1 MAVDRIGLILL
12 IRSLH
17 LGGTERQLAELAT
30 RLDPAR
36 FSVNVLTFYDGGPVR
51 DHLVAAG
58 VPVIPLGKRGRWDLL
73 AFGWRLFRTLRHLRP
88 DVLYCFLVE
97 PSILGLIAGRA
108 AGVPAIVWGVRTAS
122 LNYSSYDRWTR
133 LAFQSTR
140 WLARYATQIVANS
153 DAGRRHHIQSGYPAA
168 RTITIPNGIDTDR
181 YQPSSERRAFTR
193 RVWDVGPDDVLV
205 GLVGRLDAVKDP
217 LLFLEAAAIV
227 ARQAPAARFAC
238 IGSGPEP
245 YVEVLRSRAAALGL
259 GARLLWAGEH
269 GRMEEAYPALD
280 ILCST
285 SETEGFSNVIG
296 EAMACGVPCVVTDVG
311 DSAAIVGDAG
321 IAVAPKD
328 AGALAGR
335 LVDLVRRPHAERAR
349 LGQMARARVVERF
362 SVTRLVDR
370 TAALLAD
377 VAGRPPAPG
386 RRAPIE

>member
-1 MAVDRIGLILL
+1 LALL
-12 IRSLH
+12 IRSLY

-30 RLDPAR
+30 RLDRER
-36 FSVNVLTFYDGGPVR
+36 FSVDVLTFYDGGPIR
-51 DHLVAAG
+51 DELVTAG
-58 VPVIPLGKRGRWDLL
+58 ARVIPLGKRGRWDLL
-73 AFGWRLFRTLRHLRP
+73 AFEWRLFRTLRRLRP

-122 LNYSSYDRWTR
+122 LDYSPYDRWTR
-133 LAFQSTR
+133 LAFRSTR
-140 WLARYATQIVANS
+140 WLARYATRIVANS

-193 RVWDVGPDDVLV
+193 RVWDVGPDDVLL

-227 ARQAPAARFAC
+227 ARREPAARFAC

-245 YVEVLRSRAAALGL
+245 YVEALRSRAAALGL

-321 IAVAPKD
+321 IVVAPKD
-328 AGALAGR
+328 AAALAGR

-349 LGQMARARVVERF
+349 LGEMARARVVERF
-362 SVTRLVDR
+362 SVTTLVDR

-377 VAGRPPAPG
+377 VAGRPPGAG
-386 RRAPIE
+386 RR